1 MNKSILILGVVAI
14 AAAGWYWYSSRPV
27 ASDDLASASTTSD
40 MLATAQI
47 FVERS
52 ARLSAIQLD
61 TEVLTDTQFRSLR
74 SFTTPVRE
82 RPIGR
87 DNPFEPAARPRE

>member
-1 MNKSILILGVVAI
+1 MNKSILVLGVVAV

-27 ASDDLASASTTSD
+27 AEDGAVGAASTGD
-40 MLATAQI
+40 MLATAQL

-52 ARLSAIQLD
+52 ARLSSIKLD
-61 TEVLTDTQFRSLR
+61 TAVLSDPQFRNLR
-74 SFTTPVRE
+74 SYTVPVRE

-87 DNPFEPAARPRE
+87 DNPFEPAARVAN